1 MFSKLSQYSYRE
13 QKNKRFRV
21 LKFFIFILIVYI
33 LYNCLTAFLFSVW
46 VVDNNTMQPNL
57 NEGDRLIFT
66 SFDPPWKKSND
77 NSLTFSR
84 GSIVLIDMRHEKDQI
99 MPLRILDGIVRFF
112 TAQRISILSGRGQFH
127 VKRVIA
133 LPGDE
138 ISMQNYIFRVKA
150 SGSSFSLTEFE
161 LSGRP
166 YLPAIPQVSGLWDD
180 SIPFSGSM
188 NTIILGPD
196 EYFVISDDR
205 SITNDSRT
213 WGSIS
218 HSQITAKAILRFWPL
233 NKIELF

>member
-161 LSGRP
+161 LSNRP